1 MYRMLYFC
9 FVETI
14 HEKIKR
20 LRIERRINQIELAN
34 SIGVSRSAFILME
47 NGSTKSISVD
57 IGKKLAE
64 KLGVSFNELFE
75 VENPELETAKKEIE
89 RLKKSSDF
97 NETIL
102 KLAGDQSKDIEYKS
116 KLMDKLS
123 KFVNLLF
130 FMELANKQK
139 LKEMFPADFANEKT
153 KQTYGVEAALRFFY
167 KHGDEDSINKIL
179 SVLNESDILN
189 ESDYVFEKTFWNGVL
204 PQITSFKEHITARIN
219 EVKQG

>member
-97 NETIL
+97 NEAIL
-102 KLAGDQSKDIEYKS
+102 KLARDQSKDIEYKS

-204 PQITSFKEHITARIN
+204 PQITSFKEYITARIN

>member
-1 MYRMLYFC
+1 MEKLN
-9 FVETI
+9 
-14 HEKIKR
+14 EKIYS
-20 LRIERRINQIELAN
+20 LRRQKKLSQAELAELAGITRVAYN
-34 SIGVSRSAFILME
+34 YFE
-47 NGSTKSISVD
+47 NGKTPASSLTLVAAK
-57 IGKKLAE
+57 GLA
-64 KLGVSFNELFE
+64 KALGVSFNELFE
-75 VENPELETAKKEIE
+75 IEPPDLENAKKEIE

-97 NETIL
+97 NETII
-102 KLAGDQSKDIEYKS
+102 KLYNENTKNLEAKS

-130 FMELANKQK
+130 FMELANKEK
-139 LKEMFPADFANEKT
+139 LKEMFPADFADEKT